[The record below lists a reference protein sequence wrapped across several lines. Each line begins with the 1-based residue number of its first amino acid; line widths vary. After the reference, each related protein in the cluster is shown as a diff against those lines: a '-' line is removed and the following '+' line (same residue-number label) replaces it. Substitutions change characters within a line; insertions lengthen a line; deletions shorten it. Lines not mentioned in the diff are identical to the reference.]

1 MSGRPLRIICLDIE
15 GGFGGS
21 SRSLYE
27 SLRLMEREDMGAE
40 VWCRRDGPVRS
51 RYAALSIPCRIAPGM
66 PRMNSLARIS
76 RNIFGYAICLRDLMS
91 WRKEIAALARVIAER
106 FDVVHFNHEGLFILA
121 RLLRRRHGKAQT
133 MHVRTLIPDNI
144 FGRWQCRR
152 MAEAADRFSF
162 ITENEKTNVE
172 RLSGMLLPGSVI
184 YNIAVLPDQKVKPHP
199 AVPIDKRLK
208 VAVLSNFAL
217 VRGTDRIAEIAAQLA
232 ARGRR
237 DILFV
242 MAGDMQMRGALP
254 PELAKTVQSGG
265 TLADYV
271 ASRGLGDMFLF
282 LGHVTEPEAVLA
294 SCDVLL
300 KPTREDNPWGRD
312 IIEALAA
319 GKPVVSVGQYD
330 RFVEND
336 KTGFLMSRYT
346 AEGAADILLRLDS
359 DRELCRRLGENARA
373 RVAELCDGPSR
384 ARDLLNLWK
393 SAIAARKDNRA
404 A

>member
-1 MSGRPLRIICLDIE
+1 MSGRPLRIVCLDIE

-27 SLRLMEREDMGAE
+27 SLRHMEREDMGAE

-91 WRKEIAALARVIAER
+91 WRKETAALARVIAER

-184 YNIAVLPDQKVKPHP
+184 YNIAVPPDQKVKPHP

-217 VRGTDRIAEIAAQLA
+217 VRGTDRIAEIAAQLV

-282 LGHVTEPEAVLA
+282 LGHVADPESVLA
-294 SCDVLL
+294 GCDVLL

-319 GKPVVSVGQYD
+319 GKPVISVGQYD

-346 AEGAADILLRLDS
+346 DEGAADILLRLDS